1 VLGAVVLQLLAE
13 LTRNLFGQLPGLN
26 MVVYG
31 AVLVL
36 IVLFVPRGL
45 SGVGRSVRELWR
57 GSGHG

>member
-1 VLGAVVLQLLAE
+1 
-13 LTRNLFGQLPGLN
+13 
-26 MVVYG
+26 
-31 AVLVL
+31 VLVL